1 MGKCLESIS
10 HPIPQSLCE
19 RLIHCLASRFSS
31 VKALAP
37 QSCGLLPQRKNQQ
50 SVAGEVQQIVCQACK
65 GKKGGEKQAALKNG
79 IPLAHGCRYSGIHE
93 TLFVRGFA
101 PNEA

>member
-1 MGKCLESIS
+1 M
-10 HPIPQSLCE
+10 
-19 RLIHCLASRFSS
+19 
-31 VKALAP
+31 
-37 QSCGLLPQRKNQQ
+37 
-50 SVAGEVQQIVCQACK
+50 AGEVQQIVCQACK